1 MSDRGGGYLVIL
13 TRHRD
18 MCPSHQDSHQQPLSS
33 HEYQNVSHMDISSL
47 TMAWTCKI
55 AQLHCPAVSMR
66 FEVSRLFSRA
76 HNRSSNKV
84 VSPLW
89 LSLFAL
95 VACLLRA
102 QTHCSLLL
110 LPPPLYLL
118 GSLYRA
124 GHLLFFS
131 SVLKPKFY
139 RIIFI

>member
-1 MSDRGGGYLVIL
+1 ML

-18 MCPSHQDSHQQPLSS
+18 MYPSHQDSHQPLSS

-66 FEVSRLFSRA
+66 FEVSRLFSRYTIDLQIKLFLC
-76 HNRSSNKV
+76 S
-84 VSPLW
+84 
-89 LSLFAL
+89 LSLSAI

-102 QTHCSLLL
+102 QTHCSMLL

-131 SVLKPKFY
+131 SVLTPKFY